1 MKLFSP
7 RRFGVVLAVV
17 AALVP
22 LGSAGAGA
30 APPSGATRAAASTL
44 SVPGIDDV
52 RGNLTLRR

>member
-22 LGSAGAGA
+22 LGTAGAGA
-30 APPSGATRAAASTL
+30 APPAGT
-44 SVPGIDDV
+44 
-52 RGNLTLRR
+52 